1 MEINEGIV
9 PVTKEC
15 VELDDDGILCDTERG
30 EVHSLN
36 STAASVRICCDGKYS
51 IKEIADVVEKC
62 F

>member
-1 MEINEGIV
+1 M
-9 PVTKEC
+9 TKEC

-36 STAASVRICCDGKYS
+36 STAASARICCDGKYS